1 MGILKQ
7 RTQLQI
13 FKMKTKARKN
23 KIKPNKS
30 VTKRIKVTGTG
41 KIMRSHQLRS
51 GHLRRNKSKSALR
64 RHSRPIEISKTGLRA
79 IKRMLG
85 ISG

>member
-1 MGILKQ
+1 
-7 RTQLQI
+7 
-13 FKMKTKARKN
+13 MKTN

-30 VTKRIKVTGTG
+30 VTKRIKITGTG

-51 GHLRRNKSKSALR
+51 GHLRRNKSKRALR
-64 RHSRPIEISKTGLRA
+64 RHARPIEISKTGLKA